1 MPDTAAKTAIIRPA
15 RRLAAAFSFALALLL
30 LGYAGPASAHRH
42 STGQALI
49 AGGIRVP
56 SLTHGQMAVIASN
69 KGAILSLAERQMH
82 ADDVLKRL
90 LNFVNIQFSFCLWG
104 LVPGSIADD
113 ASPFNECSHAYLA
126 ATRSLL
132 VHMQATADS
141 PAVDALTA
149 KIDREM
155 LQNNASLTLCRYSDE
170 PFNTA
175 QVIYPQWGDVPFH
188 LPTLL
193 TFFSLLLM
201 AMSLVAAIVLFGR
214 KPESMAIERAAAR
227 L

>member
-1 MPDTAAKTAIIRPA
+1 MTDRAAKIATGQAA
-15 RRLAAAFSFALALLL
+15 KRLAAAVGLALALLL
-30 LGYAGPASAHRH
+30 SAQPGPASAHHR
-42 STGQALI
+42 STHQALV
-49 AGGIRVP
+49 AGGISIP
-56 SLTHGQMAVIASN
+56 SLTHGQMAVIAAN
-69 KGAILSLAERQMH
+69 KAAIVDLAERQVH

-90 LNFVNIQFSFCLWG
+90 VNFVNIQFSFCLWG

-132 VHMQATADS
+132 VRMQVTADS

-155 LQNNASLTLCRYSDE
+155 LENKTSLALCRFSDE

-175 QVIYPQWGDVPFH
+175 QVIFPEASNILFH

-201 AMSLVAAIVLFGR
+201 AASLVGAVVLLGR
-214 KPESMAIERAAAR
+214 GAAR
-227 L
+227 SEIAVHYN

>member
-1 MPDTAAKTAIIRPA
+1 MTDSAAKTVIVRRA
-15 RRLAAAFSFALALLL
+15 RRLAAAFSLALVLLL
-30 LGYAGPASAHRH
+30 LGQAGPASAHHR
-42 STGQALI
+42 STHRALI
-49 AGGIRVP
+49 AGGIRIP
-56 SLTHGQMAVIASN
+56 SLTHGQMAVIAAN
-69 KGAILSLAERQMH
+69 KAAILELAERQTH
-82 ADDVLKRL
+82 ADDTLKRL
-90 LNFVNIQFSFCLWG
+90 INFVNIQFSFCLWG

-141 PAVDALTA
+141 PAVDALTT

-175 QVIYPQWGDVPFH
+175 LVISPQWSDVLFH

-201 AMSLVAAIVLFGR
+201 AASLVGAIVLLGR
-214 KPESMAIERAAAR
+214 DIEAQGETAAHYN
-227 L
+227 